1 VRYFLDRNR
10 VLLDTSGRPPLLP
23 PHADD
28 ADAAARLSSL
38 QLLTMPIPMSPLLLP
53 LFLPPG
59 EEKER
64 TKRREEEVCGGEEKG
79 REETERERETREKGA
94 VSLICSMR
102 PRRFSLSAP
111 QAARLMARSERC
123 QLF

>member
-1 VRYFLDRNR
+1 MRYFLDRNR

-23 PHADD
+23 LHVDD

-64 TKRREEEVCGGEEKG
+64 RKRREEEVCGGEEKG
-79 REETERERETREKGA
+79 REETERERERDA
-94 VSLICSMR
+94 
-102 PRRFSLSAP
+102 
-111 QAARLMARSERC
+111 
-123 QLF
+123 